1 MENSDINS
9 VEGDYVQKLA
19 EIQDLKTAV
28 AVSLD
33 YAQPE
38 PSQVNDHANWTPNSA
53 TDWPTYNRQMTA
65 YDEASALH
73 QDVNLQAAIAKS
85 IVDAR
90 GLQVPRYPHDG
101 ELKPDHD
108 GEDTN
113 MLPKTQLKGKAPE
126 PRPSI
131 EARIEDLSIKLDS
144 EMPCVYD
151 IDGDTHIYI
160 DPPARQPEQDSLS
173 YQRYIG
179 RYGNPIVM
187 QSSKLLALDS
197 SYFNKCFGST
207 YQHRIIRRRGLVN
220 KLPNHI
226 KYVIDL
232 TPPAEG
238 EDAVYLTAELC
249 CSETVRKWHE
259 AGPRWNVTKTL
270 IGGQDD
276 HMLGEGTEL
285 KMNRHY
291 PALNSAPSGDH
302 PDSPSEDPESTK
314 LELSPSVGFV
324 AFETKSGLI
333 PEYSPVRHRCAIER
347 ILIAIQ
353 GLDPQLDSA
362 PKVWTTFAVAKYFDI
377 THSPLT
383 DYIVRW
389 LRSYPNSFFIEVMP
403 ETTLKIADGL
413 RCYELFRDT
422 FAILVGEEALENIRR
437 ARTVYDGRKPINSLT
452 SVYGRKRA
460 ELPEALFT
468 SLEYASKA
476 FAERVLS
483 HFMSLVDEKMEWMNR
498 LPEFRKLEPNEYSPA
513 GEQQTL
519 QELKTL
525 LKEYIKGTIYTVLC
539 KDYRHMNVPIE
550 GRSGGDDLFPRK
562 SWAGAWREL
571 NVDERILTRSF
582 WQALS
587 ECVLFKGPT
596 NLRIGESG
604 RFYPLPHFSPAEC
617 YLHLNK
623 TVQEV
628 FNFDLINLVTRL
640 NQPPTTDFLD
650 SARRFANGNSGK
662 IIKSDSL
669 NGHWKTPA
677 GGMQAVSIVEGMPEA
692 PHVDHPQED
701 GQNYKN
707 QSFTGKTPLEVSPND
722 GICFQKE
729 SLHDNMSYVKATQHT
744 HSETSYS
751 ANEESDIEITPH
763 PDSFLPPEYEAEG
776 SAILFEEHADIRVP
790 EISFDL
796 VEFFHEATDYL
807 GQFASRMLS
816 IPDASVRA
824 QYLELGLTNT
834 LVSLTDFEWK
844 YLPLWAGGNDDG
856 TGGVF
861 ADEVPVSYDGFSTAG
876 PKVHTGSA
884 NSAASSESSYTI
896 LQSVS
901 NSSNPDTSIMANDG
915 YSDTLPRGVAV
926 ADESDMPWVGDLY
939 KLKGKGVENPE
950 EVETATLTPASS
962 VTFDSDDH
970 YDRALSPTMEEE
982 REEQRAQILVDHM
995 ESMEEETINSENEKN
1010 GATDPQHGSVDL
1022 LDDLFEGSYS
1032 DDDSTINGDFD
1043 EDEDEDMVLV

>member
-1 MENSDINS
+1 MENSDIKDA
-9 VEGDYVQKLA
+9 EGSSIHKSA
-19 EIQDLKTAV
+19 EIQDLKTAI

-38 PSQVNDHANWTPNSA
+38 PSQVKDHANWTPNSA
-53 TDWPTYNRQMTA
+53 TDWPTYNRQITA
-65 YDEASALH
+65 YEEASALH
-73 QDVNLQAAIAKS
+73 QDADLQAAIAKS
-85 IVDAR
+85 IVDAK
-90 GLQVPRYPHDG
+90 GLQVPRYGDDG
-101 ELKPDHD
+101 ELKPDYD
-108 GEDTN
+108 VEDAN
-113 MLPKTQLKGKAPE
+113 SLPKVQLKGKAPE
-126 PRPSI
+126 LRPSI

-151 IDGDTHIYI
+151 IDGDTHLYI

-259 AGPRWNVTKTL
+259 ASLRWNVSKTL

-285 KMNRHY
+285 KTNRHH
-291 PALNSAPSGDH
+291 PALNPVLLGGR

-324 AFETKSGLI
+324 TFETKSGLI

-362 PKVWTTFAVAKYFDI
+362 PKVWTTFAIAKYFDI

-422 FAILVGEEALENIRR
+422 FAILVGEEALENIHR
-437 ARTVYDGRKPINSLT
+437 ARTVYDGRKPIGSLT

-476 FAERVLS
+476 FAERMLL
-483 HFMSLVDEKMEWMNR
+483 HFMGLVDEEMEWMNY
-498 LPEFRKLEPNEYSPA
+498 LPEFRKLEPNEFSPA

-519 QELKTL
+519 RDLKTL

-539 KDYRHMNVPIE
+539 KDYRSMNVPIE
-550 GRSGGDDLFPRK
+550 GNLGGDDLFPRK
-562 SWAGAWREL
+562 SWAGAWRDL

-596 NLRIGESG
+596 NLHIGESG
-604 RFYPLPHFSPAEC
+604 QFYPLPHFSPTEC

-623 TVQEV
+623 TVQKVDNMELV
-628 FNFDLINLVTRL
+628 NIVTSLKQPLTTNLV
-640 NQPPTTDFLD
+640 D
-650 SARRFANGNSGK
+650 SARGFADGNSGTT
-662 IIKSDSL
+662 DDL
-669 NGHWKTPA
+669 NVPHGHWKTSA
-677 GGMQAVSIVEGMPEA
+677 GGMKDVPIIDGMPE
-692 PHVDHPQED
+692 
-701 GQNYKN
+701 N
-707 QSFTGKTPLEVSPND
+707 
-722 GICFQKE
+722 
-729 SLHDNMSYVKATQHT
+729 
-744 HSETSYS
+744 
-751 ANEESDIEITPH
+751 
-763 PDSFLPPEYEAEG
+763 
-776 SAILFEEHADIRVP
+776 
-790 EISFDL
+790 SFDL
-796 VEFFHEATDYL
+796 DEFFEEAIDYL

-834 LVSLTDFEWK
+834 LVSLTEFEWK

-861 ADEVPVSYDGFSTAG
+861 TDEVPVSYDGFLTAG
-876 PKVHTGSA
+876 PKVYTGSA
-884 NSAASSESSYTI
+884 KSTASSESSYTI

-926 ADESDMPWVGDLY
+926 ADESNMPWVGDLY

-970 YDRALSPTMEEE
+970 YDRALSPTVEEE
-982 REEQRAQILVDHM
+982 REEQRARKLVDRM
-995 ESMEEETINSENEKN
+995 ESMEEETLNSENEKN
-1010 GATDPQHGSVDL
+1010 GATDLQHGSIDL

-1032 DDDSTINGDFD
+1032 DDDSTVNGDSGSD
-1043 EDEDEDMVLV
+1043 EDEDEGMVLV